1 MGSYIK
7 ITSKSWRFYAA
18 LKDLNDLDIRFEPA
32 HLNQVLGKRAWVVEV
47 DVISRTVKAELQ
59 PEDAWYEIVV
69 SLLAVRKVR
78 EKQNKEKDGLESNAV
93 KREQHQKEAEQTR
106 ICSPSSQRVK
116 NIPQMKIS

>member
-78 EKQNKEKDGLESNAV
+78 EKQNKEKDGLRVMLLNENNIRKKLNKPEFAV
-93 KREQHQKEAEQTR
+93 RLLKE
-106 ICSPSSQRVK
+106 
-116 NIPQMKIS
+116 